1 MTYFSL
7 RSNLY
12 RILLSFHLA
21 NFMSRLALF
30 KGTNT
35 YETSFSPSGP
45 STTCN
50 ASSNLP
56 WKNRTND
63 EQETLGFFFPGL
75 LLLYKWMLVQI
86 NWTWPCTWQQNCFYI
101 ILHPRHEERSFHCS
115 SSTNDSSFYYVNP
128 HEQLARPQYTIYVI
142 KLLVCLKT
150 VKHTCNICCSVSVNL
165 KPS

>member
-1 MTYFSL
+1 MTYSSL

-12 RILLSFHLA
+12 KILQSRHLS

-56 WKNRTND
+56 WKKVKQIMNKKHWFSSWTSC
-63 EQETLGFFFPGL
+63 T
-75 LLLYKWMLVQI
+75 VQV
-86 NWTWPCTWQQNCFYI
+86 N
-101 ILHPRHEERSFHCS
+101 
-115 SSTNDSSFYYVNP
+115 SSTNKPNWNLHMTTKLFSHHTPSKTWRKEPSLWHFCQWVFFLLRKSAWTVSQTSIHHIDD
-128 HEQLARPQYTIYVI
+128 RTIGLFEI
-142 KLLVCLKT
+142 
-150 VKHTCNICCSVSVNL
+150 VKHTCNIYCSIHIYAIS
-165 KPS
+165 